1 MNSPFLAL
9 SFSFVL
15 TVSSFL
21 SMSQKR
27 GKNPCLCVYVGCPT
41 RTLHRGPVSHI
52 GVCPRMSRA
61 GAHNSGAVG
70 GGWRKPMMAACDAER
85 WRHSG
90 EGCEDGLLHLGSKP
104 SQITLI

>member
-1 MNSPFLAL
+1 MNSPILAP
-9 SFSFVL
+9 SFSFFL

-21 SMSQKR
+21 SMSQKC
-27 GKNPCLCVYVGCPT
+27 GKNPVGWGGNGCLT
-41 RTLHRGPVSHI
+41 RTLHRGPANHI

-70 GGWRKPMMAACDAER
+70 GGWRKPMMVACDAER

-90 EGCEDGLLHLGSKP
+90 EGRFRL
-104 SQITLI
+104 